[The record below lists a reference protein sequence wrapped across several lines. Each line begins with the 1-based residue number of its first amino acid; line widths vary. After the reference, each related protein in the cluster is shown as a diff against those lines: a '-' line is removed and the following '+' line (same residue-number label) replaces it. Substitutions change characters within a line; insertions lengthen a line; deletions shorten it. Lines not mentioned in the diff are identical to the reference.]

1 MDKLQKLCLN
11 KRSVERKMGFPMKPP
26 LLNMPWRL
34 NLDQK
39 NIDKNKKTHELI
51 NHFAPITGI

>member
-1 MDKLQKLCLN
+1 MIYNMDKLQKLCLN
-11 KRSVERKMGFPMKPP
+11 KRSVERKMGIPMKPP

-39 NIDKNKKTHELI
+39 KY
-51 NHFAPITGI
+51 